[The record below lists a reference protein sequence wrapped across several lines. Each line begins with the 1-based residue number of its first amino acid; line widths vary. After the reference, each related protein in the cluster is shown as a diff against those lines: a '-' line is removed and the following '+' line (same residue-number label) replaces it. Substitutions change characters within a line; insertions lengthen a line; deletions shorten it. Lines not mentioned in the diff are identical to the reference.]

1 MKRLIRSP
9 MFSLLILFILLVV
22 YFAWASSGIFL
33 KPKNLVNILSAMAIS
48 ALLTEGVSFLMISG
62 KLDLSTGANG
72 TLCGMLLA
80 FMLQHGS
87 PVFVALPVSLALG
100 GVIGLFN
107 SVLVNEINFQP
118 FIATLASSSVFTG
131 FVYVLANKKAIDI
144 RDPVILWLGKGMI
157 LNFMPVS
164 AAMALLLMVIVGI
177 ILHKTK
183 FGRQIYLVGGNARAA
198 MLSGIN
204 PKKLSYK
211 LFAICGVFSSLAGIT
226 LSARLQSGT
235 IAGVTAARFQGITA
249 AVLGGVSFGGGS
261 GGMGGAFVGLLVL
274 SGFNNGMTV
283 IGLNPYWQAVA
294 SGLLLLFALALDVFR
309 TRRNSKA

>member
-1 MKRLIRSP
+1 
-9 MFSLLILFILLVV
+9 MFSLLILFIVLVA
-22 YFAWASSGIFL
+22 YFAWASKGIFL
-33 KPKNLVNILSAMAIS
+33 KPKNLINILSAMAVS

-87 PVFVALPVSLALG
+87 PVLVALPVSLALG

-157 LNFMPVS
+157 FDFMPVS
-164 AAMALLLMVIVGI
+164 AAMALLLMVVVGI
-177 ILHKTK
+177 ILHRTK
-183 FGRQIYLVGGNARAA
+183 FGRQIYLVGGNAKAA

>member
-1 MKRLIRSP
+1 MRGVVRSP
-9 MFSLLILFILLVV
+9 MFSLLILFAALVI
-22 YFAWASSGIFL
+22 YFSAASKGLFL
-33 KPKNLVNILSAMAIS
+33 KPKNLVNILNAMAIS
-48 ALLTEGVSFLMISG
+48 ALLTQGVSFLMISG

-80 FMLQHGS
+80 FLLQHGT
-87 PVFVALPVSLALG
+87 PVVIALPVSLALG

-118 FIATLASSSVFTG
+118 FIATLASTSVFTG

-144 RDPVILWLGKGMI
+144 KNPVVLWLGKGMI
-157 LNFMPVS
+157 INYIPVS
-164 AAMALLLMVIVGI
+164 AVMALLLMVVVGV

-183 FGRQIYLVGGNARAA
+183 FGRQIYLVGGNAKAA

-226 LSARLQSGT
+226 LAARLQSGT
-235 IAGVTAARFQGITA
+235 IAGVTNARFQGITA
-249 AVLGGVSFGGGS
+249 AVLGGISFGGGS

-283 IGLNPYWQAVA
+283 VGLNPYWQTVA

-309 TRRNSKA
+309 TRRNAKA